1 MATRDEKKCDDSI
14 MFSRFDKISACDRQ
28 MDRETDGPTDG
39 RTFCDSIVRA
49 MHSIAR
55 LLRFHY
61 NMLVISDTV
70 LIMDAKIVVCR
81 VDDFFLDDLEPRFQ
95 QLHKLEQCL

>member
-1 MATRDEKKCDDSI
+1 
-14 MFSRFDKISACDRQ
+14 
-28 MDRETDGPTDG
+28 
-39 RTFCDSIVRA
+39 